1 MADVSPNAK
10 RILTIVFFALLLA
23 AGVAFLVFAEIPN
36 AGSGAEKVTTGLFLL
51 LLVAAG
57 VAYDVLAFL
66 RGATATISQDLLA
79 MNRASKICGFAL
91 LVGAGILIGHL
102 SIPRD
107 PGVIPDPPIFRI
119 ICLDLPVVGLGIWL
133 GAEFLYQR
141 PNQD

>member
-1 MADVSPNAK
+1 MADITPNAK
-10 RILTIVFFALLLA
+10 RILTIVFFALLFA
-23 AGVAFLVFAEIPN
+23 SGIAFLVFAEIPD
-36 AGSGAEKVTTGLFLL
+36 AGSSAEKVTTGLFLL
-51 LLVAAG
+51 LLVGAG
-57 VAYDVLAFL
+57 IAFDVVAFL

-79 MNRASKICGFAL
+79 MTRVSKVFGFAL

-102 SIPRD
+102 TIPRD
-107 PGVIPDPPIFRI
+107 PGVIPSPPVLRI

>member
-1 MADVSPNAK
+1 MADITPKAK
-10 RILTIVFFALLLA
+10 RIVTIVFFALLFA
-23 AGVAFLVFAEIPN
+23 AGVAFLAFAEIPD

-51 LLVAAG
+51 LLVGAG

-79 MNRASKICGFAL
+79 LNRASRICGFAL

-102 SIPRD
+102 TIPRD
-107 PGVIPDPPIFRI
+107 PGVIPEPPVLRI
-119 ICLDLPVVGLGIWL
+119 IFLDLPVVGLGIWI